1 MEMQPYV
8 VYVKVDES
16 NRITAINSSAFLAD
30 VTGWTEIDSGYGDK
44 YHHAQGNY
52 FPQPLYDERGI
63 CRYKAYQFVDAP
75 AGKIIARFFKYGEE
89 YVILERT
96 QEEMDGDYAARP
108 VPTVPK
114 TNAELEAENALLK
127 AQVQAVA
134 DRNEFVEDCIAEM
147 AMYVYAQ

>member
-1 MEMQPYV
+1 MEMNPYAV
-8 VYVKVDES
+8 LVRTDEQ
-16 NRITAINSSAFLAD
+16 NRITEINSSAFVAD
-30 VTGWTEIDSGYGDK
+30 AKGWTKIDEGFGDK

-52 FPQPLYDERGI
+52 LPKPLMDERGVY
-63 CRYKAYQFVDAP
+63 RYKL
-75 AGKIIARFFKYGEE
+75 EE
-89 YVILERT
+89 GQAVERT

-108 VPTVPK
+108 VPATPK

-147 AMYVYAQ
+147 AAVVYADEPTA